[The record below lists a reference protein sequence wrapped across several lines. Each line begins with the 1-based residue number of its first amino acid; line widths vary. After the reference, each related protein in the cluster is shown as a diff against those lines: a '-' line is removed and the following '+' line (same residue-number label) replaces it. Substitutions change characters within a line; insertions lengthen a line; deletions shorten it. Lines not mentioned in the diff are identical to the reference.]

1 MTSREFYDFCVLMK
15 NDSNILFANNAWHNS
30 VYLGAFV
37 LEGYVKILLIKNGA
51 NTHQGTSNN
60 SYGGHIN
67 SINCGMIQRL
77 STFYATEFSN
87 SILATGHTKY
97 PNKLLS
103 NFYDINF
110 RYEVSK
116 WTNNVDCQDV
126 QNEIINIIQELNNL
140 RMQGKI

>member
-51 NTHQGTSNN
+51 TKPKGIDVE
-60 SYGGHIN
+60 SYGGHLNDGKMVQRWN
-67 SINCGMIQRL
+67 SL
-77 STFYATEFSN
+77 HPTEFSS
-87 SILATGHTKY
+87 SILVSGHAKY

-103 NFYDINF
+103 SFYDIKF
-110 RYEVSK
+110 RYEVSQ
-116 WTNNVDCQDV
+116 WVNEPDCQVV
-126 QNEIINIIQELNNL
+126 QNEIHNIAEELNNL
-140 RMQGKI
+140 RIQGVIQP